1 VGAARAG
8 PAVIGERMLLS
19 YPYVL
24 AGAACLGLVAANVF
38 RAAEAGLAVA
48 AVGAA
53 PVAAFLADARARIA
67 AMTVGLLLVGWWWG
81 SARLDALDS
90 SLLRAHVGESGP
102 VAAVVTG
109 PARNNGFELRVPA
122 RLIRFGSLRAG
133 EAVMLELPVGRS
145 PPQGAILELD
155 ARLQR
160 PRPASHGFDERT
172 WLRRHG
178 IHVVVVLTTLRVR
191 SLKAL
196 GDRASTYVEGRNARS
211 SGPCRRSQSR

>member
-1 VGAARAG
+1 
-8 PAVIGERMLLS
+8 
-19 YPYVL
+19 
-24 AGAACLGLVAANVF
+24 
-38 RAAEAGLAVA
+38 
-48 AVGAA
+48 
-53 PVAAFLADARARIA
+53 
-67 AMTVGLLLVGWWWG
+67 
-81 SARLDALDS
+81 
-90 SLLRAHVGESGP
+90 
-102 VAAVVTG
+102 
-109 PARNNGFELRVPA
+109 VPA